1 MSKSKSSSPSITE
14 TVTPQPINES
24 LFGKYKGYDIQV
36 GNVYETQKET
46 TLYPRQAAKEL
57 WAIKNVIGFKVTDLN
72 KAGRRFTCEFF
83 NQKRETVLTKRVYR
97 EYVES
102 MIDQLGLAVIQTTDS
117 STVTQVS
124 VAATTAE

>member
-1 MSKSKSSSPSITE
+1 MSKSKKSTIAPIE
-14 TVTPQPINES
+14 TVINES

-36 GNVYETQKET
+36 GNVYETAKET

-72 KAGRRFTCEFF
+72 KAGRRFTCEFY
-83 NQKRETVLTKRVYR
+83 NAKRELVLTKRVYR

-102 MIDQLGLAVIQTTDS
+102 MIDQLGLAAIQSTASDVPTTS
-117 STVTQVS
+117 
-124 VAATTAE
+124 AEATA